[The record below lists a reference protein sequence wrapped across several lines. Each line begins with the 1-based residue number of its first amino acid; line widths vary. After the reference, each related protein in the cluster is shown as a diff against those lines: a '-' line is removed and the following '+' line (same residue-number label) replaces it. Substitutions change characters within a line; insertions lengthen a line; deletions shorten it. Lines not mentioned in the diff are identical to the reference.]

1 MRSSGATPD
10 VAGFDGVT
18 SAGTRSV
25 AIVARVSEMIER
37 EAATGLSAV
46 AALGTWGAVW
56 RAGLCSPDDVVDALS
71 DVAPAHRV
79 VAADPDAAGVVD
91 LTAAEVGTG
100 VLLRAVRRAARLRVL
115 LPAPGDTLGLAG
127 PPLGAVLDAG
137 AVLVLW
143 LDDSSDEAI
152 GISARSVGPGSL
164 SWTVRSL
171 GAVVR
176 LPDRDLGEAELIMKE
191 AVRDA
196 TALLTRIGGVESTD
210 GTPADLRTRLA
221 TRTRVEMLDVPPNA
235 GDRVARVVG
244 QTAQLAAIL
253 HLAASARP
261 RSGLSAT
268 GQGSVEAALDDL
280 DRTVRIA
287 RMTALNAVVAESDR
301 LTRR

>member
-1 MRSSGATPD
+1 MIDR
-10 VAGFDGVT
+10 VAG
-18 SAGTRSV
+18 
-25 AIVARVSEMIER
+25 
-37 EAATGLSAV
+37 TGLPAV

-115 LPAPGDTLGLAG
+115 LPAPGDTLGLTGA
-127 PPLGAVLDAG
+127 PLGSVLDAG

-143 LDDSSDEAI
+143 LDDASDEAI
-152 GISARSVGPGSL
+152 GVSARSVGPGSL

-171 GAVVR
+171 GTVPR
-176 LPDRDLGEAELIMKE
+176 LPDRDLGEAELLMKE
-191 AVRDA
+191 AVREA
-196 TALLTRIGGVESTD
+196 TALLTRIGGVESPD
-210 GTPADLRTRLA
+210 GTPTDLRTRLA
-221 TRTRVEMLDVPPNA
+221 TRTRAEMLDVPPDA

-261 RSGLSAT
+261 RSGISAT
-268 GQGSVEAALDDL
+268 GQGSLEAALDDL

-287 RMTALNAVVAESDR
+287 RMTALNAVVAGSDR
-301 LTRR
+301 LPRR